1 MGISFRFMP
10 LSFTGMPLEHI
21 SRAGC
26 I

>member
-1 MGISFRFMP
+1 MP